1 MGTCTVHL
9 AVTQDPN
16 SCNGN
21 ITYHLSATRGYR
33 THTTRKG
40 MATDLLPTSTQGAP
54 RGGGWPSRLTKHIM
68 GSPRHR
74 SPTGHRLTALCRTC
88 NLPLA
93 SGRLPPGAWRPDSA
107 AHSCAVD
114 CLLDCLTSARPC
126 SGSRASTTSMP
137 SMCSPRGRPVRLA
150 SKSAPLWRAKVIR
163 PSTSISGSCSSSD
176 DIVGTWAGDAVWPRA
191 SVEVWIGERRL
202 STLHCTFRFRT
213 Q

>member
-1 MGTCTVHL
+1 
-9 AVTQDPN
+9 
-16 SCNGN
+16 
-21 ITYHLSATRGYR
+21 
-33 THTTRKG
+33 
-40 MATDLLPTSTQGAP
+40 MAY
-54 RGGGWPSRLTKHIM
+54 GWPSRLTKHIM

-74 SPTGHRLTALCRTC
+74 SPAHRTVPHMQLATC
-88 NLPLA
+88 VGPA
-93 SGRLPPGAWRPDSA
+93 PTWYPPGAWRPDSA

-126 SGSRASTTSMP
+126 SGSRASTTSMQ

-176 DIVGTWAGDAVWPRA
+176 DIVGTWAGDAVPWPRA